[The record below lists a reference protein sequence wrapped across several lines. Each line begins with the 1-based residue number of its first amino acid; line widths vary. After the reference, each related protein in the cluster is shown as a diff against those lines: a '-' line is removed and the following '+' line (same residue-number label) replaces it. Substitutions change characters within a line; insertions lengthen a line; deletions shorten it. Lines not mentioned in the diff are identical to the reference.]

1 MIARAP
7 KAYHINLVRSLREK
21 ERRAEKQRRIHAMV
35 GVACFALLLLAVV
48 YSGLTMWKMERVLAA
63 EREKLV
69 QIQSEYSRYTAT
81 RTIVDKGDV
90 ELLNRL
96 QGRGI
101 FWTKKLAAMATHL
114 PDNYSITAFSYHNGE
129 LKVRGFGFTNPKQDQ
144 LLILDAYL
152 NRLRQDTTFSD
163 VFKQI
168 FLSSAQRNDQPGT
181 GKVAFEFSAI
191 NPQAQVKQ

>member
-7 KAYHINLVRSLREK
+7 KAYHINLVRRLREK
-21 ERRAEKQRRIHAMV
+21 ERRAEKQDRIRAMV
-35 GVACFALLLLAVV
+35 GLACFALLALAVV
-48 YSGLTMWKMERVLAA
+48 YSCLTMWKMERVLST

-69 QIQSEYSRYTAT
+69 QIQNEYQKYTAT

-90 ELLNRL
+90 ELLNGL

-114 PDNYSITAFSYHNGE
+114 PDNYSITAFSYYNGE

-152 NRLRQDTTFSD
+152 NRLRQDSSFSD
-163 VFKQI
+163 IFKQT
-168 FLSSAQRNDQPGT
+168 FLTGTQRNDQPGT
-181 GKVAFEFSAI
+181 GKVNFEFSAI
-191 NPQAQVKQ
+191 NPQAQVK